1 MEVIVSGSVT
11 VYAPHGAYQLQVK
24 KMEKAGLGEK
34 YLLVEQWK
42 KELAALGLFA
52 ADRKRELPAFP
63 GKDRGGH
70 IRDRRGHPRYQE
82 RGGAAVPGRDHHLA
96 DRSAG

>member
-1 MEVIVSGSVT
+1 MRTGSRSSRLKAWRWWSPGSVT

-42 KELAALGLFA
+42 KELAAEGLFCRREETPA
-52 ADRKRELPAFP
+52 PLLSRTDRRRDL
-63 GKDRGGH
+63 
-70 IRDRRGHPRYQE
+70 RDRRGDP
-82 RGGAAVPGRDHHLA
+82 
-96 DRSAG
+96 